1 MLRLIVIL
9 VIFAIFFVPARII
22 RVEDEKAI
30 SFQQKRLPQM
40 TREQI
45 YHARVFY
52 KKTIYARHLLLRI
65 LRIISRIFLII
76 TATLFVGA
84 LSIQFGLLFNL
95 VPVGMTRLWALSQSD
110 GAEFA
115 ADFGKH
121 RGVLWCHDVVV
132 SIFPLTGAH

>member
-30 SFQQKRLPQM
+30 SFQQERLPQM

-45 YHARVFY
+45 YHIANYF
-52 KKTIYARHLLLRI
+52 AHLLDHNGDTFCRCSKYSVWI
-65 LRIISRIFLII
+65 AFQSRSRWHDSPL
-76 TATLFVGA
+76 
-84 LSIQFGLLFNL
+84 GLKPIRWL
-95 VPVGMTRLWALSQSD
+95 
-110 GAEFA
+110 AEFA

>member
-45 YHARVFY
+45 
-52 KKTIYARHLLLRI
+52 
-65 LRIISRIFLII
+65 
-76 TATLFVGA
+76 
-84 LSIQFGLLFNL
+84 
-95 VPVGMTRLWALSQSD
+95 P
-110 GAEFA
+110 
-115 ADFGKH
+115 
-121 RGVLWCHDVVV
+121 
-132 SIFPLTGAH
+132 